1 MILSLHQET
10 TIEQME
16 QLKQR
21 LTFMG
26 LDAAL
31 NVNDKKIIITG
42 GVDALTKVEQF
53 STLPFVQEVLACE
66 HQFKLTAKSHASH
79 KSVINV
85 KGIAIGGGDFVV
97 SAGPCSIESATQIM
111 QIAAEV
117 SQRGARILRGGAFK
131 PRTSPYDFQGLGKE
145 GLIYFREAADAH
157 DLLCVSEVMAVEDV
171 PLVAEYVDILQIG
184 ARNMQNFALLK
195 AVGQLSQP
203 VLLKRG
209 SSATY
214 KEFLLAAEYIL
225 SCGNPHVILC
235 ERGIRTFESYSRN
248 TLDIAA
254 VPILQQLTQFTDIH

>member
-10 TIEQME
+10 TVEQME

-26 LDAAL
+26 LDAVL

-85 KGIAIGGGDFVV
+85 KGMTIGGGDFVV

-117 SQRGARILRGGAFK
+117 SQRGASIFILRGGAFK

-145 GLIYFREAADAH
+145 RRINL
-157 DLLCVSEVMAVEDV
+157 
-171 PLVAEYVDILQIG
+171 
-184 ARNMQNFALLK
+184 
-195 AVGQLSQP
+195 
-203 VLLKRG
+203 
-209 SSATY
+209 
-214 KEFLLAAEYIL
+214 
-225 SCGNPHVILC
+225 
-235 ERGIRTFESYSRN
+235 
-248 TLDIAA
+248 
-254 VPILQQLTQFTDIH
+254 FTRSGRYA